1 MSEFNLYNMSLS
13 QLKEQAQILNI
24 QIKGN
29 PSADTLRDRIKK
41 AIEIEPSA
49 DEKERLSKKKDE
61 NPDRKAGWV
70 TIVIAEDEKDQQPAF
85 VGVNGKSYRIRRGEP
100 VAVPPEV
107 VGVLEDAKQVVTNP
121 TTGVQKR
128 VPTYPYRIES

>member
-1 MSEFNLYNMSLS
+1 MSESNLYNMSIS
-13 QLKEQAQILNI
+13 QLKEQARIMGI

-29 PSADTLRDRIKK
+29 PSADTLRARIKE
-41 AIEIEPSA
+41 AVEIEPS
-49 DEKERLSKKKDE
+49 DEEKERLSKKADA

-70 TIVIAEDEKDQQPAF
+70 TIVISEDEKDQQPAF

-107 VGVLEDAKQVVTNP
+107 VNVLKDAQQVITNP
-121 TTGVQKR
+121 TTGDVKR
-128 VPTYPYRIES
+128 IQTYPYRIES